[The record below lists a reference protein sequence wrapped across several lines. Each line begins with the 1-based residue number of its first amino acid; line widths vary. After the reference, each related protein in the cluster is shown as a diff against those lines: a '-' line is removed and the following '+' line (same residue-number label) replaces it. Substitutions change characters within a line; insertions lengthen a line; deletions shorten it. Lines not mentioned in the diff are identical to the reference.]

1 MERINK
7 KRIEWIDLCK
17 GLGIFLVVIGHT
29 GIAKL
34 SQTAYDWIYSFHMP
48 FFYMIS
54 GLVFNET
61 KYDTFGK
68 YIKRRL
74 KTLVIPFFILNTI
87 LFGIAKVL
95 NLDNIQPP
103 LHELFTGVLAMY
115 FLRVLFISEI
125 YYFFFNKLFKTF
137 YVKLIIVAIFISLS
151 LYIKKNYHTGYLW
164 CIVPGIPLLYYSLG
178 NILKNYIKIYAANLR
193 IYNLIVLIIL
203 SLTFSLCIISA
214 NVDFIFRDII
224 LAISGIIT
232 LLSIGLII
240 SKIPYNRIKAPITY
254 IGMNTLI
261 IVAFHQIIYNSMT
274 IITKRIELS
283 TIMDSG
289 IRMISVWIIL
299 VILCKLFNRFLPIAI
314 GKR

>member
-1 MERINK
+1 MT
-7 KRIEWIDLCK
+7 KRIEWIDICK

-29 GIAKL
+29 GIAKA

-68 YIKRRL
+68 YIKRRI
-74 KTLVIPFFILNTI
+74 KTLVIPFFLLNTI
-87 LFGIAKVL
+87 LFGIAKAL
-95 NLDNIQPP
+95 DLDNIQPP
-103 LHELFTGVLAMY
+103 MYEIFTGVLAMY

-125 YYFFFNKLFKTF
+125 YYFFINKFFKT
-137 YVKLIIVAIFISLS
+137 YYLKLLAVVILISLS
-151 LYIKKNYHTGYLW
+151 SYINRSYHTVYLW
-164 CIVPGIPLLYYSLG
+164 FIMPGIPLLYYSLG
-178 NILKNYIKIYAANLR
+178 NILKNEVKTYAAKIKINS
-193 IYNLIVLIIL
+193 LIVLIIL
-203 SLTFSLCIISA
+203 SLVFSLCIISI
-214 NVDFIFRDII
+214 NINFIFMDIV
-224 LAISGIIT
+224 LAISGITT

-240 SKIPYNRIKAPITY
+240 SKIPYGMIKDSITY
-254 IGMNTLI
+254 IGMNTLV
-261 IVAFHQIIYNSMT
+261 IVAFHQIIYNGLT

-289 IRMISVWIIL
+289 IRMISVWVIL

-314 GKR
+314 GK

>member
-1 MERINK
+1 MT
-7 KRIEWIDLCK
+7 KRIEWIDICK

-29 GIAKL
+29 GIAKA

-95 NLDNIQPP
+95 DLYNIQPP
-103 LHELFTGVLAMY
+103 IHELFTGVLAMY
-115 FLRVLFISEI
+115 FLRVLFILEI
-125 YYFFFNKLFKTF
+125 YYFFINKFFKT
-137 YVKLIIVAIFISLS
+137 YYLKLIAVVILISLS
-151 LYIKKNYHTGYLW
+151 SYINKNYHTGYLW
-164 CIVPGIPLLYYSLG
+164 YIMPGIPLLYYSLG
-178 NILKNYIKIYAANLR
+178 NILKNCIKIYAANIK
-193 IYNLIVLIIL
+193 IYNLIILIIL

-232 LLSIGLII
+232 LLSIGLIV
-240 SKIPYNRIKAPITY
+240 SKTPYHCIKDSITY
-254 IGMNTLI
+254 IGMNTLV
-261 IVAFHQIIYNSMT
+261 IVAFHQIIYNGLT

-289 IRMISVWIIL
+289 IRMISVWVIL
-299 VILCKLFNRFLPIAI
+299 VILCKLFNKFLPIAI
-314 GKR
+314 GK

>member
-7 KRIEWIDLCK
+7 KRIEWIDICK

-29 GIAKL
+29 GIAKV

-74 KTLVIPFFILNTI
+74 KTLIIPFFILNTI
-87 LFGIAKVL
+87 LFCIAKIL

-103 LHELFTGVLAMY
+103 MHEIFTGVLAMY

-125 YYFFFNKLFKTF
+125 YYFFLNKFFKIC
-137 YVKLIIVAIFISLS
+137 YLKLIAVVILISLS
-151 LYIKKNYHTGYLW
+151 SYINRSYHTGYLW
-164 CIVPGIPLLYYSLG
+164 FIMPGIHLLYYSLG
-178 NILKNYIKIYAANLR
+178 NILKNEVKTYAAKIKINS
-193 IYNLIVLIIL
+193 LIVLIIL
-203 SLTFSLCIISA
+203 SLVFSLCIISI
-214 NVDFIFRDII
+214 NINFILMDIV
-224 LAISGIIT
+224 LAISGITT

-240 SKIPYNRIKAPITY
+240 SKIPYGMIKDSITY
-254 IGMNTLI
+254 IGMNTLV
-261 IVAFHQIIYNSMT
+261 IVAFHQIIYNGLT

-289 IRMISVWIIL
+289 IRMISVWVIL
-299 VILCKLFNRFLPIAI
+299 VILCKLLNRFLPIAI
-314 GKR
+314 GK